1 MANALGITE
10 ITDSQSG
17 KYATVNMAVKY
28 LSALMTG
35 ARDIASAPPGSPVE
49 NGCYIIGP
57 GGNSGAWSAFAAKD
71 LVFYFG
77 STWYKLA
84 PVEGL
89 TLWVWDEDV
98 HYVYNGTNWVSSGQ
112 AWTSPSASVS
122 PSVSASLSASASVS
136 PSSSASPSG
145 A

>member
-10 ITDSQSG
+10 LTDSQSA
-17 KYATVNMAVKY
+17 KYATVNMMVKY

-35 ARDIASAPPGSPVE
+35 ARDIASGPPGSPVE

-57 GGNSGAWSAFAAKD
+57 GGASGAWSAFAAKD

-77 STWYKLA
+77 STWYNLA

-98 HYVYNGTNWVSSGQ
+98 HYVYNGTNWVRNEL
-112 AWTSPSASVS
+112 AWTSASVS